1 MAAGATMAGT
11 KTAGAKTAG
20 AKTGRTP
27 GSTRRLVRDDR
38 GYVTILTAGAMTM
51 LMGATALGVDVGS
64 VYVAKRQLQGVADAA
79 ALAAAA
85 NAADPMAGARAA
97 ISVNGTP
104 DTSVASLV
112 RGRYTRD
119 PSIDVG
125 ARFVP
130 DAAGGSSTA
139 NASKV
144 VVAQNVPLFFGRL
157 ITGRPTTR
165 VTATAMAARTDMA
178 AFSLG
183 TRLAAV
189 QGGLPNALLSG
200 LAGTSLNLSVMDY
213 TALAGADIDALAF
226 ASALRTT
233 LDLDAATFGET
244 LNTTTTLPK
253 AVTALAAATSNQTAA
268 SALRAIA
275 LKLPPTS
282 IQLSKLIDLGPL
294 ASQREVD
301 PANVFEFDGYAGLRE
316 ILQLANGQRTIAL
329 GTGVSLPGL
338 VSTQVSLASGQ
349 RTVQSPWLAVAKDKT
364 VTVRTAQTRLYVD
377 TQIGGLATLGLASLR
392 LPIFVE
398 LASASASLD
407 RITCSRAP
415 SSGTVSIDVA
425 PSVGNVTIADVAT
438 ARLNDFTAPITA
450 QRATLAHALLIDVS
464 GYADVKLGGTTA
476 QTVTFSADDIAQN
489 RVRSVSTNDLSQ
501 GLASSLIR
509 SIDLRVG
516 VLGLGLN
523 LSAITAAVGSALS
536 LAAPAL
542 DGLLDQVTGLL
553 GVRVGQAD
561 VQVNGLRCGR
571 AVLVA

>member
-1 MAAGATMAGT
+1 MTH
-11 KTAGAKTAG
+11 
-20 AKTGRTP
+20 RIL
-27 GSTRRLVRDDR
+27 GSTRRLVRDGR

-51 LMGATALGVDVGS
+51 LMGAAALGVDVGS
-64 VYVAKRQLQGVADAA
+64 LYVAKRQLQGVADAA

-85 NAADPMAGARAA
+85 TSADPLVAARGAVR
-97 ISVNGTP
+97 VNAVPG
-104 DTSVASLV
+104 TSVASLV

-119 PSIDVG
+119 PSLDAG
-125 ARFVP
+125 ARFIP
-130 DAAGGSSTA
+130 DAAGGVAGGASTA
-139 NASKV
+139 NASQV
-144 VVAQNVPLFFGRL
+144 VVAQTVPLFFGRL
-157 ITGRPTTR
+157 ITGRPTMR
-165 VTATAMAARTDMA
+165 VTATALAARIDMA

-183 TRLAAV
+183 TRLAAL

-200 LAGTSLNLSVMDY
+200 LAGTNLNVSVMDY
-213 TALAGADIDALAF
+213 TALAGADVDALAF

-253 AVTALAAATSNQTAA
+253 AVEALAAATTDQTAA

-294 ASQREVD
+294 AGQRTVD
-301 PANVFEFDGYAGLRE
+301 PANVFEFDSYAGLRE
-316 ILQLANGQRTIAL
+316 ILQLANGQRTVAF
-329 GTGVSLPGL
+329 GTGVSVPGL
-338 VSTQVSLASGQ
+338 VSTQLSLASGQ
-349 RTVQSPWLAVAKDKT
+349 RTVQSPWLAVAKDNA
-364 VTVRTAQTRLYVD
+364 VVVRTAQTRLYVD
-377 TQIGGLATLGLASLR
+377 TQIGGLATFGLASLR

-398 LASASASLD
+398 LASASASLS
-407 RITCSRAP
+407 RIACTRSPAT
-415 SSGTVSIDVA
+415 GTVSLDVT

-438 ARLNDFTAPITA
+438 ARLNDFTTPITT
-450 QRATLAHALLIDVS
+450 QRATIAHALLVDVS
-464 GYADVKLGGTTA
+464 GYADVKLGGVAA
-476 QTVTFSADDIAQN
+476 QPLTFSADDIAQN
-489 RVRSVSTNDLSQ
+489 RVRSVSTNDLAQ

-509 SIDLRVG
+509 SMDLRIG

-523 LSAITAAVGSALS
+523 VSAITAAVGSALS
-536 LAAPAL
+536 VAAPAL